1 MEKKKRERRNLE
13 KEMIERKRILS
24 EKERKCNEKRQ
35 KNEKLKENY
44 RKKLIERINSSD
56 EKIKKQIED
65 NLKLSQ
71 EKFIELT
78 MRQEDIENNI
88 KDKERAYQFM
98 RKK

>member
-1 MEKKKRERRNLE
+1 
-13 KEMIERKRILS
+13 MIERKRILS
-24 EKERKCNEKRQ
+24 EKERKCNEKRK

-98 RKK
+98 RKKKIKEIEEKNRKNK